1 MVETD
6 IEQYKDLVQGKEKR
20 MQTHRIMLVDDE
32 SGVLNALSRL
42 LRLSPLEVAGKPCVA
57 QVETFVSARE
67 ALARAEERTFSL
79 VISDFRMPEMD
90 GVAVLRRMRELQPDC
105 SRVILSG
112 YTDLNGLIGAINE
125 AQIDR
130 FIAKPWND
138 FELIS
143 ALSQIL
149 QIRALRME
157 NEALANQVRCERG
170 DLSAEELEMKR
181 LEQLEPGIT
190 RVQWGAD
197 GSVVM
202 DADVLLPEPRGGWN

>member
-1 MVETD
+1 
-6 IEQYKDLVQGKEKR
+6 
-20 MQTHRIMLVDDE
+20 MLVDDE

-42 LRLSPLEVAGKPCVA
+42 LRLSPLEVSGHSRLAE
-57 QVETFVSARE
+57 VETFVSAKQ
-67 ALARAEERTFSL
+67 ALARAEERAFSL

-138 FELIS
+138 FELVS

-170 DLSAEELEMKR
+170 DLSAEELELKR

-190 RVQWGAD
+190 RVQWAAD

>member
-1 MVETD
+1 
-6 IEQYKDLVQGKEKR
+6 
-20 MQTHRIMLVDDE
+20 MLVDDE

-42 LRLSPLEVAGKPCVA
+42 LRLTPLVIADRPCHP
-57 QVETFVSARE
+57 QVEVFTSARE
-67 ALARAEERTFSL
+67 ALARAAERAYSL
-79 VISDFRMPEMD
+79 VVSDFRMPEMD

-105 SRVILSG
+105 ARVILSG

-138 FELIS
+138 FELVS

-157 NEALANQVRCERG
+157 NEALANQMRCERG
-170 DLSAEELEMKR
+170 QLSVAELEMKR
-181 LEQLEPGIT
+181 LEQMEPGIT
-190 RVQWGAD
+190 QVQWGPD

-202 DADVLLPEPRGGWN
+202 DADALLPELRDGWK